1 MAAADNDDLS
11 GGLEA
16 GIEGAEDTEDSN
28 SDGEADKEADND
40 GERRRKRVQLTASAS
55 VPLFE
60 RLERV
65 EMPGERCEL
74 GGSEVELGGEVSQT
88 ALHLAQSYAGKYP
101 EPGPGH
107 GLHHKVNMEIGQ
119 GWSDQ
124 SVFLR
129 FSLQTLRVLQSAP
142 ATTSLS
148 LQLESHQA
156 LTREVH

>member
-74 GGSEVELGGEVSQT
+74 GGSEVELSEGGRFRVRRVGSSFRQ
-88 ALHLAQSYAGKYP
+88 
-101 EPGPGH
+101 
-107 GLHHKVNMEIGQ
+107 N
-119 GWSDQ
+119 
-124 SVFLR
+124 FLD
-129 FSLQTLRVLQSAP
+129 
-142 ATTSLS
+142 
-148 LQLESHQA
+148 
-156 LTREVH
+156 